1 MLPDVRSDHMQI
13 VKDILNKYVHRNE
26 VYIFGSRANGK
37 AKSTSD
43 LDLLI
48 KGEAPMAL
56 GVLAH
61 LRYDFSESNLPYKVD
76 VIDWLVLSDNFR
88 ETINKGHTIKIDT
101 SQPPV
106 F

>member
-13 VKDILNKYVHRNE
+13 VKDILNKYVHGSKI
-26 VYIFGSRANGK
+26 YIFGSRANGK

-48 KGEAPMAL
+48 KGDAPIAL
-56 GVLAH
+56 GIMAN

-76 VIDWLVLSDNFR
+76 VIDWLALNDNFKK
-88 ETINKGHTIKIDT
+88 TIDKDCKIKIDIIE
-101 SQPPV
+101 
-106 F
+106 